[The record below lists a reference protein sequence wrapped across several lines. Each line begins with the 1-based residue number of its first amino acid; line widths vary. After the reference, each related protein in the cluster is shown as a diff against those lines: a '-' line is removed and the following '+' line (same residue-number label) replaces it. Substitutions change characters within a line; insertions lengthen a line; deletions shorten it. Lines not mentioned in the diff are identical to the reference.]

1 MGWKNIE
8 KEAIRLTNAERT
20 KRGLRRLNSNSKLH
34 RAAKKHSKYMMR
46 HRYLGHS
53 GPNGNKPSDRAQS
66 EGYAWYGVGENAFH
80 YPHNH
85 KRSDRRTARL
95 LVKGWMKS
103 PGHRKNIL
111 RREYS
116 DIGVAVVRHLPRG
129 RTYYA
134 TQVFGMGDT
143 YGNYKPKPKRRAK
156 PKRGLLST
164 LFGWFQLGLS

>member
-8 KEAIRLTNAERT
+8 KEVIRLTNAERT
-20 KRGLRRLNSNSKLH
+20 KRGLRRLSSNSKLH

-53 GPNGNKPSDRAQS
+53 GPNGNKPFDRAQS

-80 YPHNH
+80 YPHSR
-85 KRSDRRTARL
+85 KRSDRRTAQL

-103 PGHRKNIL
+103 PGHRENIL

-116 DIGVAVVRHLPRG
+116 DIGVAVVRRLPRG
-129 RTYYA
+129 GTYYA
-134 TQVFGMGDT
+134 TQVFGMGESQ
-143 YGNYKPKPKRRAK
+143 GISKSKVKRIRKKRQAK
-156 PKRGLLST
+156 RKRGFFSR
-164 LFGWFQLGLS
+164 LFG